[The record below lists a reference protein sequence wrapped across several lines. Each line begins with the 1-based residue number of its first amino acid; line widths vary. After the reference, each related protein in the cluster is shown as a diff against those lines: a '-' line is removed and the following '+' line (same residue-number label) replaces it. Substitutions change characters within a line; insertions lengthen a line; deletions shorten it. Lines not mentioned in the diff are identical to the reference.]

1 MNINIL
7 LDENENILCEKIR
20 DYYSDLR

>member
-1 MNINIL
+1 MNINII